1 MILSKKY
8 RETVE
13 QITLSAPLKEK
24 ILLAAEQPKE
34 KKPPLRY
41 IRQAAGLA
49 ACIAL
54 TVTGVSLSRQ
64 LRGTQVV
71 QPVTPPPAVQTAA
84 PAITPS
90 PETPT
95 VTPPEPERSQPEPL
109 QTVPEE
115 GGDAT
120 VFQPTGSALPPT
132 GSLAEPAS
140 PTEPTAPNEELPSSQ
155 EEDPLTQ
162 GGSLF
167 QDFSPDDEGV
177 AALRTQVGYAFS
189 IPRYLPEGYVM
200 DGVSC
205 IGGSMVQLSYCD
217 AQENQLLYRTAQTT
231 EDISGD
237 YGSYTQS
244 TQQMG
249 EITVTLRERDGQCF
263 SAVWQTENAYSL
275 YSSSGLPR
283 EEMMNVAES
292 VGEAE
297 PANE

>member
-24 ILLAAEQPKE
+24 ILSAAEQPKE

-95 VTPPEPERSQPEPL
+95 VTPRRRSGLSRNRCRPCRRKAAQPFFSPQAL
-109 QTVPEE
+109 HCPQQ
-115 GGDAT
+115 DLWQSRQAR
-120 VFQPTGSALPPT
+120 QNRLPPMR
-132 GSLAEPAS
+132 SFLLPARRI
-140 PTEPTAPNEELPSSQ
+140 L
-155 EEDPLTQ
+155 
-162 GGSLF
+162 
-167 QDFSPDDEGV
+167 
-177 AALRTQVGYAFS
+177 
-189 IPRYLPEGYVM
+189 
-200 DGVSC
+200 
-205 IGGSMVQLSYCD
+205 
-217 AQENQLLYRTAQTT
+217 
-231 EDISGD
+231 
-237 YGSYTQS
+237 
-244 TQQMG
+244 
-249 EITVTLRERDGQCF
+249 
-263 SAVWQTENAYSL
+263 
-275 YSSSGLPR
+275 LPR
-283 EEMMNVAES
+283 AARSFRISVRMMRGWRRCVRRLDMLFRFP
-292 VGEAE
+292 GTCRKGM
-297 PANE
+297 

>member
-1 MILSKKY
+1 MSKKY

-24 ILLAAEQPKE
+24 ILSAVEQPKE

-95 VTPPEPERSQPEPL
+95 VTPPAPERSQPEPL

-115 GGDAT
+115 GGAT

-140 PTEPTAPNEELPSSQ
+140 PTEPTAPNEELPPSR

-167 QDFSPDDEGV
+167 QDFSPNDEGL
-177 AALRTQVGYAFS
+177 AALRQQVGYAFS

-263 SAVWQTENAYSL
+263 GAVWQTENAYSL
-275 YSSSGLPR
+275 YSSSGLPW